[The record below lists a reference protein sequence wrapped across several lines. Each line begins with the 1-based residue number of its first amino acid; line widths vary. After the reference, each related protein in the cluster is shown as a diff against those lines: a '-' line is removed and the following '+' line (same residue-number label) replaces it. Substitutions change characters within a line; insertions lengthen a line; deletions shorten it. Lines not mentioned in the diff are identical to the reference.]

1 MAKSTA
7 QPVGQS
13 RDWLDKAKRGEAKT
27 STAIGARE
35 KDGFLVP
42 LRNPKELV
50 SLVTKE
56 WMVGTAIDR
65 RVTEVTR
72 EGYEFALKEG
82 IDNTQREALEKAEL
96 TGIKGIKALFEKPN
110 DDGHDQVAFPMKDV
124 IKSVAWYHI
133 VTADAFIE
141 VLPDVLG
148 RPTQLYPL
156 PSEYMRERMPD
167 KPKQL
172 FCPKCYKPDTIY
184 GEGEMACRECGGP
197 IVETVWAMVDD
208 GDKVVARWTHG
219 EIVHHQPRAYG
230 GRKRGFST
238 VERVW
243 YIAQILRWMERYQ
256 FSAYA
261 NNTSA
266 DKIIACPKMSQGD
279 VNAMFGEITA
289 QKQDKPYIRKN
300 LVIGVT
306 EPPQVIDLLDSLVDL
321 DAVNLAQFYREAIGI
336 NFGVSLTMLGIQTP
350 GKLGKET
357 EIMEASY
364 DTIEEDQADIEEFFN
379 TRILSLFKEIKSFEF
394 VLKSPKK
401 DDLLRKAQIESLQAQ
416 TLKQLQDCG
425 AIARLDKDGEIE
437 ILGWKEAEPVR
448 PLPGVPF
455 SPPAPDTVRPGEVSP
470 PNPLVEPTE
479 EVTVEDLGPGVAP
492 GLGGLSVHKGVKKQ
506 LTPRDLPKGEVP
518 AGISKAEREL
528 DAKMADIQATVARK
542 IAAATTQ
549 AQLQTAIN
557 QAMTDL
563 ETKLAREALAFERSY
578 YQEVLEREASKE
590 GWDPAFQQVDED
602 ALDYLSRDPHG
613 MIVALDNYS
622 KKQRAMIIEV
632 FQRAEKS
639 PEGLALGDLK
649 KELADFLDK
658 TPWELSRIARTET
671 TRITNLARM
680 NRWTKVGAPEDRY
693 ELVIARDER
702 VCEHCR
708 AVAEGGTIEVNGL
721 LKAFHG
727 NPYTFSEM
735 RNIGGD
741 GTIHG
746 PNCRCAWARKP
757 ASYMKAG
764 GG

>member
-1 MAKSTA
+1 MGLLDGFLRTFGVAKSSVK
-7 QPVGQS
+7 PDS
-13 RDWLDKAKRGEAKT
+13 LEKAKRGEAKT
-27 STAIGARE
+27 PTAIGAVE

-72 EGYEFALKEG
+72 EGYEFVLKDG
-82 IDNTQREALEKAEL
+82 IDDAQREALEKAEL
-96 TGIKGIKALFEKPN
+96 AGIKALFDKPN
-110 DDGHDQVAFPMKDV
+110 DDGHDQVAFPMKDI
-124 IKSVAWYHI
+124 IKSIAWYHV
-133 VTADAFIE
+133 VTADAFLE
-141 VLPDVLG
+141 VLPDILG

-156 PSEYMRERMPD
+156 PSEYMRERAPD

-172 FCPKCYKPDTIY
+172 FCPDCYKADTIY
-184 GEGEMACRECGGP
+184 SEGEAACRECGSP
-197 IVETVWAMVDD
+197 LVETVWALVDD
-208 GDKVVARWTHG
+208 SEKVVARWTYG

-238 VERVW
+238 VDRVW

-279 VNAMFGEITA
+279 VNAMFGEIAA
-289 QKQDKPYIRKN
+289 QKEARPYIRKN

-306 EPPQVIDLLDSLVDL
+306 DPPQVIDLLDSLVDL

-336 NFGVSLTMLGIQTP
+336 NFGVSLNMLGIQTP

-357 EIMEASY
+357 ETMEASY
-364 DTIEEDQADIEEFFN
+364 DTIEEDQADIEELFN
-379 TRILSLFKEIKSFEF
+379 TRILTNFKEIKSFEF
-394 VLKSPKK
+394 HLKSPKR
-401 DDLLRKAQIESLQAQ
+401 DDLLRKAQIESMKAQ

-425 AIARLDKDGEIE
+425 ADARLNKDGDIE
-437 ILGWKEAEPVR
+437 ILGWKKAEPVR
-448 PLPGVPF
+448 PLPGALFP
-455 SPPAPDTVRPGEVSP
+455 PPAPGTIRPGEATP
-470 PNPLVEPTE
+470 PMPLEALANEPNAE
-479 EVTVEDLGPGVAP
+479 IGM
-492 GLGGLSVHKGVKKQ
+492 GGFNLQGVKKG
-506 LTPRDLPKGEVP
+506 LTPRDLPKGQVP
-518 AGISKAEREL
+518 AGITKAEQKL
-528 DAKMADIQATVARK
+528 DAKMADIQATTARQ
-542 IAAATTQ
+542 IAAAKTQ
-549 AQLQTAIN
+549 AEL
-557 QAMTDL
+557 QAMINAAMA
-563 ETKLAREALAFERSY
+563 EMEAKLAREALAFERDY
-578 YQEVLEREASKE
+578 YQEVLEREATKE
-590 GWDPAFQQVDED
+590 GWDPAFQQVDEY
-602 ALDYLSRDPHG
+602 ALDYLSRDPQG
-613 MIVALDNYS
+613 IIVALENYTG
-622 KKQRAMIIEV
+622 KQRDMIIEV
-632 FQRAEKS
+632 FKQAEKS
-639 PEGLALGDLK
+639 PEGLSLSDLK
-649 KELADFLDK
+649 KQLATFLEK

-680 NRWTKVGAPEDRY
+680 NRWTKVGIPDDRY
-693 ELVIARDER
+693 ELVIAHDER

-708 AVAEGGTIEVNGL
+708 TVAEGGTIEVDGL
-721 LKAFHG
+721 LKAYHG

-746 PNCRCAWARKP
+746 PNCRCAWARIP